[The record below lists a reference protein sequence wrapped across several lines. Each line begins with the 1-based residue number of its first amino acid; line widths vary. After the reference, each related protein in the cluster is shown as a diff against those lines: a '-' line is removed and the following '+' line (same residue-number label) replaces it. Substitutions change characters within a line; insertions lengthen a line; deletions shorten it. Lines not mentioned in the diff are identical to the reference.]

1 MKRVLFGTGVVA
13 LLLIAV
19 SGVLLRRLSRRATL
33 YPCIETSRSGWLT
46 AVSEGVLVR
55 VEWEDGRGK
64 TSVTREEDRV
74 VWKEVGSQT
83 ARSTAMDVLRPTP
96 TTGTSATGKISL
108 YVSCDGAGTHWA
120 GETTDAVP
128 WQTCVTPRHET
139 RLDCLERA
147 IASRRGVD
155 RTAGALAER
164 VLGLAR
170 ANDVVPI
177 PPPSIYRP
185 GGIERGP
192 PSDDTAW

>member
-1 MKRVLFGTGVVA
+1 VKRVLIGTGVVA

-33 YPCIETSRSGWLT
+33 YPCIETSKTGWLT

-55 VEWEDGRGK
+55 VEWEEVRGK
-64 TSVTREEDRV
+64 LSVTEEKNPV
-74 VWKEVGSQT
+74 VWKDVGSAA

-96 TTGTSATGKISL
+96 STGTSATGKISL
-108 YVSCDGAGTHWA
+108 YVSCDGSGTHWA
-120 GETTDAVP
+120 GETTEAVP
-128 WQTCVTPRHET
+128 WETCVTPRHET

-155 RTAGALAER
+155 RTAGALTER

-170 ANDVVPI
+170 ANNVIPT
-177 PPPSIYRP
+177 PPPIIYRP
-185 GGIERGP
+185 GGVEIGHP
-192 PSDDTAW
+192 GDDAW